1 MRLVGRDGIT
11 PRVEHQPETACI
23 IIRLGP
29 NRYIA
34 SRDDAIALAA
44 LLVAAVD
51 RLDSTQGPVQCPF

>member
-11 PRVEHQPETACI
+11 PRVEHQPETGCI

-51 RLDSTQGPVQCPF
+51 RIDSTQGPVQCPF